1 MRRLFWISVGA
12 SVGVLAVRKLQQ
24 TIEVVRPSSVAET
37 LRGGMDN
44 LANAI
49 REFGDEVKL
58 GMLER
63 ETELRDALGLDE
75 DGVATKP
82 Q

>member
-1 MRRLFWISVGA
+1 MRRLFWVSVGA
-12 SVGVLAVRKLQQ
+12 SLGVLAVRKLQR
-24 TIEVVRPSSVAET
+24 TVEVIRPSSVAET
-37 LRGGMDN
+37 LRAGMADV
-44 LANAI
+44 AGAI
-49 REFGDEVKL
+49 RDFGDEVKI

-63 ETELRDALGLDE
+63 ETQLRVALGVDE

>member
-1 MRRLFWISVGA
+1 LFWVSVGA
-12 SVGVLAVRKLQQ
+12 SLGVLAVRKLQQ
-24 TIEVVRPSSVAET
+24 TVEVIRPSSVAET
-37 LRGGMDN
+37 LRSGM
-44 LANAI
+44 AEVASAI
-49 REFGDEVKL
+49 REFGDEVKI

-63 ETELRDALGLDE
+63 ESELRYALGLDE